1 MERANAVIGEVV
13 CATTTVLG
21 ELSDRCHI
29 YGDKYTT
36 HVLTVTEKLPRV
48 LRKGMGVLF
57 FRLQRIS
64 NQHTLS
70 ARGVITLRGV
80 RISLRV

>member
-21 ELSDRCHI
+21 KLSDRCHI

-57 FRLQRIS
+57 LDS
-64 NQHTLS
+64 KGL
-70 ARGVITLRGV
+70 VINTHSQQEALLR
-80 RISLRV
+80 

>member
-57 FRLQRIS
+57 LAVSYTHLTLPTKRI
-64 NQHTLS
+64 
-70 ARGVITLRGV
+70 V
-80 RISLRV
+80 

>member
-57 FRLQRIS
+57 LDS
-64 NQHTLS
+64 KGL
-70 ARGVITLRGV
+70 VINTHSQQEALLR
-80 RISLRV
+80 

>member
-13 CATTTVLG
+13 CAKTTVLG

-57 FRLQRIS
+57 LDS
-64 NQHTLS
+64 KGL
-70 ARGVITLRGV
+70 VINTHSQQEALLR
-80 RISLRV
+80 

>member
-57 FRLQRIS
+57 LDS
-64 NQHTLS
+64 KGL
-70 ARGVITLRGV
+70 VINTHSQQEAL
-80 RISLRV
+80 LH

>member
-13 CATTTVLG
+13 CATTTVLR

-57 FRLQRIS
+57 LDS
-64 NQHTLS
+64 KGL
-70 ARGVITLRGV
+70 VINTHSQQEALLR
-80 RISLRV
+80 